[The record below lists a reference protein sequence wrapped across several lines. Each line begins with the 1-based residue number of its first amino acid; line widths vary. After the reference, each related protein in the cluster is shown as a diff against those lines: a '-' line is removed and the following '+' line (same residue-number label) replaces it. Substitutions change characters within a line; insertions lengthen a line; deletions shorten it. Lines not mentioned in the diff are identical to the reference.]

1 MAHAI
6 LQRYSPWHTTL
17 HASAANVSRGP
28 TSVPPSAGALKLP
41 PSMQTRRKYRLF
53 WAGRATRHGARGDL
67 FKHHSRR
74 GDFLIHDT
82 SGRYPVAVAASAAS
96 QQGLRATDHDFMPR
110 GMANSDFCLSP
121 LGQSEGDSDRYL
133 PALLYGCIPIFT
145 SEEEA
150 LPFDELLQWR
160 AFSLTL
166 PRGAR
171 QVVALPKFLSEVS
184 DRQLWAMRR
193 AMTHAWP
200 RMLWSSVVQLVP
212 GERERHGL
220 KPEDEDTSYVGE
232 PTHRD
237 AFSALMAVLRL
248 RMCISGKGGA
258 LVGRGAVT
266 CASGRSRRPR
276 SRHGSRP

>member
-1 MAHAI
+1 
-6 LQRYSPWHTTL
+6 
-17 HASAANVSRGP
+17 
-28 TSVPPSAGALKLP
+28 
-41 PSMQTRRKYRLF
+41 MQTRRKYRLF
-53 WAGRATRHGARGDL
+53 WLEEPRGTAL
-67 FKHHSRR
+67 EGISSSTTAAVVISLSMIR
-74 GDFLIHDT
+74 
-82 SGRYPVAVAASAAS
+82 PVAIQWRPLLPPPASRVSARRITTLCPGGWQIADFASRHSDKARAIQIDTYLRSSTAASRS
-96 QQGLRATDHDFMPR
+96 
-110 GMANSDFCLSP
+110 SP
-121 LGQSEGDSDRYL
+121 AKRKR
-133 PALLYGCIPIFT
+133 
-145 SEEEA
+145 
-150 LPFDELLQWR
+150 FDELLQWR

-232 PTHRD
+232 RY
-237 AFSALMAVLRL
+237 ASR
-248 RMCISGKGGA
+248 CIQRAYGRTSSEDVHLWQGRRPGGP
-258 LVGRGAVT
+258 GR
-266 CASGRSRRPR
+266 CNMRIWRSRRPR